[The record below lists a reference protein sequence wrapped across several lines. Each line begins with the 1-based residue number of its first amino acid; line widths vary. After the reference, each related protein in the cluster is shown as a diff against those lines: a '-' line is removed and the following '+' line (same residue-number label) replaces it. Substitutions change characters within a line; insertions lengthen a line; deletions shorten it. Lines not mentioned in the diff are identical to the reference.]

1 MIQAAQVEAATRTGT
16 TQIIEMTADPK
27 FGVHKYFAPT
37 ELRWLL
43 ELGREIGLTILDK

>member
-1 MIQAAQVEAATRTGT
+1 
-16 TQIIEMTADPK
+16 
-27 FGVHKYFAPT
+27 VHKYFAPT